1 MTAVTRR
8 LFLMLTAAAVP
19 LPLGA
24 APQSKRRSKDEL
36 QQQLKSAIVEAARN
50 SHVEL
55 AGSGQT
61 VINNWTRKGADR
73 LLDEQSDANVARA
86 TANARLC
93 GQTIG
98 EAAAAAPDRKA
109 TGALIL
115 GVFQKICPLYP
126 FC

>member
-19 LPLGA
+19 LRIVA
-24 APQSKRRSKDEL
+24 APQSKRRTKDEL
-36 QQQLKSAIVEAARN
+36 QQQLKSTIIDAARN

-55 AGSGQT
+55 ADSGQT
-61 VINNWTRKGADR
+61 VVNNWTRKGADR

-86 TANARLC
+86 TTNARLC
-93 GQTIG
+93 GQMIG
-98 EAAAAAPDRKA
+98 EAGAAAPDRKA